1 MIEISVLEKLEYSKI
16 LGYIARY
23 CSTEIGKEN
32 VLASVPFNDIQ
43 TAVYEGKLVTEA
55 KEILIRSIPPPLEY
69 VPDLREIL
77 AQSTIENSVL
87 ESKKIL
93 EILRLAV
100 ISRNLANF
108 IKSNSETAPEIY
120 IISRNLFVDKVFEHN
135 IQKVITENGE
145 VKENASSELLSI
157 RKEINGK
164 KDELTKVVNK
174 IIKSL
179 DEQDIVREDYLTLR
193 DGRVVIPVKAEHKRH
208 IRGFIHSESS
218 TGQTVY
224 IEPEQTL
231 ELNNEIITLSFAE
244 KREIERILK
253 ELTKLV
259 GTVSFQLKE
268 SLKIVS
274 ENDSIF
280 ARAKYSIE
288 VIGSFPTINNKK
300 PLELKE
306 ARHPIILKKLNRER
320 VVPLSVKIDKNKVI
334 IITGPN
340 AGGKTVVL
348 KTLGLISL
356 LLQSGIH
363 IPASPDSNMHF
374 FDNILLDIGD
384 EQSIEDDLSTFSS
397 HLANIKH
404 VLEKADTNS
413 LVLLDEI
420 GTGTDPAEGSALAA
434 AILVSLEK
442 QGAIVFASTHHGSL
456 KIIANEL
463 EGFENAAMEFDNI
476 NLKPTYL
483 FKQGIPGS
491 SYAFEVAKRIGFTN
505 RFFQLAEGYL
515 DTDKHKVEN
524 FLIDLETKSKKL
536 EQQLRNSNLENTRLT
551 GLTNLYQK
559 NIDKLNTEKKEILK
573 KTKDDAE
580 IYLKG
585 VNSKI
590 ERVIKDLKESNAS
603 REVIKKAQVLIR
615 IIKEENKNIFKEV
628 IDLKEIKTDFTVGD
642 YVCIKNTETR
652 GEILEISKDMKKAIL
667 NTGKIK
673 MNIPIVNLEL
683 SKPLK
688 EKATE
693 ISNYSSIINSPQIRL
708 DIRAEKPETAEFEV
722 IKFIDNAFASGL
734 ERVEILH
741 GKGTGAL
748 KKMVIDILKHHDKI
762 KSFYFAPIEFGG
774 EGITIAE
781 MK

>member
-1 MIEISVLEKLEYSKI
+1 MIEMSVLEKLEYKKI
-16 LGYIARY
+16 LGYITNY
-23 CSTEIGKEN
+23 CTTEIGKGK
-32 VLASVPFNDIQ
+32 VLATVPLDEIR
-43 TAVYEGKLVTEA
+43 TAVYEGRLVTEA
-55 KEILIRSIPPPLEY
+55 KEILFKNIPPPLEY
-69 VPDLREIL
+69 ISDIRDVL

-87 ESKKIL
+87 DSKKIL

-100 ISRNLANF
+100 ISRNLSNF
-108 IKSNSETAPEIY
+108 LKSNAESAPEIY
-120 IISRNLFVDKVFEHN
+120 ALSRNLFIDKVFEHH

-145 VKENASSELLSI
+145 VKENASSKLFSI
-157 RKEINGK
+157 RKDINGK
-164 KDELTKVVNK
+164 KDELVRVVNR
-174 IIKSL
+174 IIKDLS
-179 DEQDIVREDYLTLR
+179 DMDIVREDYLTLR
-193 DGRVVIPVKAEHKRH
+193 DGRIVIPVKAEHKRH

-244 KREIERILK
+244 KREIERLLR
-253 ELTKLV
+253 ELTKLI
-259 GTVSFQLKE
+259 GSLNLQLKE

-274 ENDSIF
+274 EIDSVF

-288 VIGSFPTINNKK
+288 IIGSFPSINNKK
-300 PLELKE
+300 SLELRD
-306 ARHPIILKKLNRER
+306 ARHPIILKRLGREKA
-320 VVPLSVKIDKNKVI
+320 VPLNVCIDQNKVI

-363 IPASPDSNMHF
+363 IPANPDSNMHF
-374 FDNILLDIGD
+374 FNNILLDIGD

-397 HLANIKH
+397 HLSNIRH
-404 VLEKADTNS
+404 VLNKADGNS

-434 AILVSLEK
+434 AVLVSLRK
-442 QGAIVFASTHHGSL
+442 QRSIVFASTHHGSL

-463 EGFENAAMEFDNI
+463 EGFENAAMEFDNV

-483 FKQGIPGS
+483 FKQGVPGS
-491 SYAFEVAKRIGFTN
+491 SYAFEVAKRIGYTN
-505 RFFQLAEGYL
+505 GFFRLAEKYL
-515 DTDKHKVEN
+515 DADKHKVEN

-536 EQQLRNSNLENTRLT
+536 EQQLKDVNIENTRLS
-551 GLTNLYQK
+551 GLSNLYQK
-559 NIDKLNTEKKEILK
+559 NIDKLNNEKKEIIK
-573 KTKDDAE
+573 KTKMDAE
-580 IYLKG
+580 NYLRG

-590 ERVIKDLKESNAS
+590 ERVIKELKESNAS
-603 REVIKKAQVLIR
+603 GEVIKMNQILVKTM
-615 IIKEENKNIFKEV
+615 KEVNRNIFNEV
-628 IDLKEIKTDFTVGD
+628 VEIKEIKVDFTVGD
-642 YVCIKNTETR
+642 FVCIKDTETR
-652 GEILEISKDMKKAIL
+652 GEILELSKDMKNAVL

-673 MNIPIVNLEL
+673 MNVPLVNLEQ
-683 SKPLK
+683 SNPVK
-688 EKATE
+688 EKVAG
-693 ISNYSSIINSPQIRL
+693 ISNYNYNMSSPQLRL
-708 DIRAEKPETAEFEV
+708 DIRGEKPETAEFEV
-722 IKFIDNAFASGL
+722 IKFIDTAYSSGL

-748 KKMVIDILKHHDKI
+748 KKMVIDLLKKHDKI
-762 KSFYFAPIEFGG
+762 KNFYFAPIEFGG

-781 MK
+781 LI

>member
-1 MIEISVLEKLEYSKI
+1 MIEISVLAKLEYRKI
-16 LGYIARY
+16 LGYIAKY
-23 CSTEIGKEN
+23 CSTEIGKGD
-32 VLASVPFNDIQ
+32 VLSAVPFNDIQ
-43 TAVYEGKLVTEA
+43 TADYEGNLVTEA
-55 KEILIRSIPPPLEY
+55 KEILIRNILPPLEY
-69 VPDLREIL
+69 VPDLREVL

-100 ISRNLANF
+100 ISRNLSNF
-108 IKSNSETAPEIY
+108 LKSNAETAPKIY
-120 IISRNLFVDKVFEHN
+120 SISRNLFVDKVFEHH

-145 VKENASSELLSI
+145 VKENASSQLLSV

-164 KDELTKVVNK
+164 KDELIKVVNRIVK
-174 IIKSL
+174 NL

-193 DGRVVIPVKAEHKRH
+193 DGRVVIPIKAEHKRH

-244 KREIERILK
+244 KREIERLLR
-253 ELTKLV
+253 ELTKLI
-259 GTVSFQLKE
+259 GIVSLQLKE
-268 SLKIVS
+268 TLKTVS
-274 ENDSIF
+274 EIDSIF
-280 ARAKYSIE
+280 ARANYSIE
-288 VIGSFPTINNKK
+288 IIGSFPTINNRK
-300 PLELKE
+300 PLELKD
-306 ARHPIILKKLNRER
+306 ARHPIILKRLGREKA
-320 VVPLSVKIDKNKVI
+320 VPLSVRIDQNKLI

-363 IPASPDSNMHF
+363 IPASSDSNMHF
-374 FDNILLDIGD
+374 FNNILLDIGD

-397 HLANIKH
+397 HLSNIKN
-404 VLEKADTNS
+404 VLEKANENS

-434 AILVSLEK
+434 AVLVFLGK

-463 EGFENAAMEFDNI
+463 EGFENAAMEFDNV

-505 RFFQLAEGYL
+505 GFFQLAEKYL

-536 EQQLRNSNLENTRLT
+536 EQQLKDANLENIRLT
-551 GLTNLYQK
+551 GLANLYQK
-559 NIDKLNTEKKEILK
+559 NIDRLNNGKKEILK
-573 KTKDDAE
+573 KTRDDAE
-580 IYLKG
+580 TYLMG

-590 ERVIKDLKESNAS
+590 ESVIKALKESKAS
-603 REVIKKAQVLIR
+603 TEIIKQSQVLVKT
-615 IIKEENKNIFKEV
+615 IKEENRNIFKEIV
-628 IDLKEIKTDFTVGD
+628 DLKEIKTDFTVGD
-642 YVCIKNTETR
+642 FVCIKGTETK
-652 GEILEISKDMKKAIL
+652 GEIFELSKDMKKAVV

-673 MNIPIVNLEL
+673 MNVPVVNLEK
-683 SKPLK
+683 SKAVK
-688 EKATE
+688 EKTADF
-693 ISNYSSIINSPQIRL
+693 SNYNYSTISPQIRL
-708 DIRAEKPETAEFEV
+708 DIRGEKPEIAEFEV
-722 IKFIDNAFASGL
+722 IKFIDTTYASGL

-748 KKMVIDILKHHDKI
+748 KKMVIDVLKHHDKI
-762 KSFYFAPIEFGG
+762 KNFYFAPIEFGG

-781 MK
+781 LK

>member
-1 MIEISVLEKLEYSKI
+1 MIEISVMEKLEYRKI
-16 LGYIARY
+16 LGYIAKF
-23 CSTEIGKEN
+23 CSTEIGKGN
-32 VLASVPFNDIQ
+32 VLAATPFNDIK
-43 TAVYEGKLVTEA
+43 TADYEGNLVTEA
-55 KEILIRSIPPPLEY
+55 KEILIKNIPPPLEY

-77 AQSTIENSVL
+77 GKSTIENSVL
-87 ESKKIL
+87 DSKKIL
-93 EILRLAV
+93 EVLRLAV
-100 ISRNLANF
+100 ISRNLSNF
-108 IKSNSETAPEIY
+108 LKSNSETAPNIY
-120 IISRNLFVDKVFEHN
+120 FISRNLFVDKVFEHH

-145 VKENASSELLSI
+145 IKENASSQLLSI

-164 KDELTKVVNK
+164 KDELVKVVNRIVK
-174 IIKSL
+174 NL
-179 DEQDIVREDYLTLR
+179 NEQDIVREDYLTLR

-244 KREIERILK
+244 KREIEKLLR
-253 ELTKLV
+253 ELTKLI
-259 GTVSFQLKE
+259 GTVSLQLKE
-268 SLKIVS
+268 TLKIVS
-274 ENDSIF
+274 EIDSIF
-280 ARAKYSIE
+280 ARAQYSIE
-288 VIGSFPTINNKK
+288 IIGSFPTINNQK
-300 PLELKE
+300 PLELKD
-306 ARHPIILKKLNRER
+306 ARHPIILNRFNREKAI
-320 VVPLSVKIDKNKVI
+320 PLSVRIDQNKVI

-397 HLANIKH
+397 HLANIRH
-404 VLEKADTNS
+404 VLEKAEENS

-434 AILVSLEK
+434 AVLVTLGK

-491 SYAFEVAKRIGFTN
+491 SYAFEVAKRIGFTDE
-505 RFFQLAEGYL
+505 FFQLAGNYL
-515 DTDKHKVEN
+515 DIDKHKVEN

-536 EQQLRNSNLENTRLT
+536 EQQLRDANLENTRLAD
-551 GLTNLYQK
+551 LANLYQK
-559 NIDKLNTEKKEILK
+559 NIDKLNNEKKEIIR

-580 IYLKG
+580 VYLRG

-590 ERVIKDLKESNAS
+590 EKVIKELKESNAS
-603 REVIKKAQVLIR
+603 SEVIKQSQVLVKT
-615 IIKEENKNIFKEV
+615 IKEENRNIFKEV
-628 IDLKEIKTDFTVGD
+628 VDLKEIKTHFTVGD
-642 YVCIKNTETR
+642 FVCIKGTETR
-652 GEILEISKDMKKAIL
+652 GEIVELSKDMKKAVL

-673 MNIPIVNLEL
+673 MNVPIVNIEQ
-683 SKPLK
+683 SKPVK
-688 EKATE
+688 EKVE
-693 ISNYSSIINSPQIRL
+693 SKSDYSFNISSPQLRL
-708 DIRAEKPETAEFEV
+708 DIRGEKSETAEFEV
-722 IKFIDNAFASGL
+722 IKFIDTAYTSGL

-748 KKMVIDILKHHDKI
+748 KKMVIDLLKHHDKI
-762 KSFYFAPIEFGG
+762 KNFYFAPIEFGG

-781 MK
+781 LK

>member
-1 MIEISVLEKLEYSKI
+1 MIEISVLEKLEYRKI
-16 LGYIARY
+16 LGYIAKY
-23 CSTEIGKEN
+23 CSTEIGKGN

-43 TAVYEGKLVTEA
+43 TADYEGNLVTEA
-55 KEILIRSIPPPLEY
+55 KEILIKNIPPPLEY
-69 VPDLREIL
+69 VPDLKEVL

-87 ESKKIL
+87 DSKKIL
-93 EILRLAV
+93 EVLRLAV

-108 IKSNSETAPEIY
+108 LKSNSETAPQIY
-120 IISRNLFVDKVFEHN
+120 TISRNLFIDKVFEHH

-145 VKENASSELLSI
+145 VKENASSQLLSI
-157 RKEINGK
+157 RKEIIGK
-164 KDELTKVVNK
+164 KDELIKVVNRIVK
-174 IIKSL
+174 NL
-179 DEQDIVREDYLTLR
+179 NEQDIVREDYLTLR

-244 KREIERILK
+244 KREIERILR
-253 ELTKLV
+253 ELTKLI
-259 GTVSFQLKE
+259 GTVHLQLKE
-268 SLKIVS
+268 TLQIVS
-274 ENDSIF
+274 EIDSIF

-288 VIGSFPTINNKK
+288 IIGSFPTINNKK
-300 PLELKE
+300 PLELKD
-306 ARHPIILKKLNRER
+306 ARHPIILKRLSRER
-320 VVPLSVKIDKNKVI
+320 AVPLSVRIDQNKVI

-404 VLEKADTNS
+404 VLEKADENS

-434 AILVSLEK
+434 AVLVSLGK
-442 QGAIVFASTHHGSL
+442 NGAIVFASTHHGSL

-463 EGFENAAMEFDNI
+463 DGFENAAMEFDNI

-505 RFFQLAEGYL
+505 EFFELAEKYL

-524 FLIDLETKSKKL
+524 FLIDLERKSKKL
-536 EQQLRNSNLENTRLT
+536 EQQLRDSNIENTRLA
-551 GLTNLYQK
+551 GLTNLYQN
-559 NIDKLNTEKKEILK
+559 NIDKLNNEKKEIIK

-590 ERVIKDLKESNAS
+590 ERVIKELKESNAS
-603 REVIKKAQVLIR
+603 SGVIKQAQVLVKT
-615 IIKEENKNIFKEV
+615 IKEENRNIFKEV
-628 IDLKEIKTDFTVGD
+628 VDLKEIKTDFTIGD
-642 YVCIKNTETR
+642 FVCIKNTETR
-652 GEILEISKDMKKAIL
+652 GEIVEISKDMKKAVL

-673 MNIPIVNLEL
+673 MNVPVINLEQ
-683 SKPLK
+683 SKPVK
-688 EKATE
+688 EKAAE
-693 ISNYSSIINSPQIRL
+693 ISNYNYSLDSPQIRL
-708 DIRAEKPETAEFEV
+708 DIRGEKPESAEFEV
-722 IKFIDNAFASGL
+722 IKFIDTAYASGL

-748 KKMVIDILKHHDKI
+748 KKMVIDLLKHHDKI

>member
-1 MIEISVLEKLEYSKI
+1 MIEISVMEKLEYRKI
-16 LGYIARY
+16 LGYIAKY
-23 CSTEIGKEN
+23 CSTEIGKGN
-32 VLASVPFNDIQ
+32 ILAATPFNDIK
-43 TAVYEGKLVTEA
+43 TADYEGNLVTEA
-55 KEILIRSIPPPLEY
+55 KEILIKNIPPPLEY
-69 VPDLREIL
+69 VPDLRDTIG
-77 AQSTIENSVL
+77 QSTIENSVL
-87 ESKKIL
+87 DSKKIL
-93 EILRLAV
+93 EISRLAI
-100 ISRNLANF
+100 ISRNLSNF
-108 IKSNSETAPEIY
+108 LKSNSETAPKIY
-120 IISRNLFVDKVFEHN
+120 SISRNLFVDKVFEHH
-135 IQKVITENGE
+135 IQKVISENGE
-145 VKENASSELLSI
+145 VKENASSQLLSI

-164 KDELTKVVNK
+164 KDELIKVVNRIVK
-174 IIKSL
+174 NL
-179 DEQDIVREDYLTLR
+179 NEQDIAREDYLTLR

-244 KREIERILK
+244 KREIEKLLR
-253 ELTKLV
+253 ELTKLI
-259 GTVSFQLKE
+259 GTVSLQLKE
-268 SLKIVS
+268 TLKLVS
-274 ENDSIF
+274 EIDTIF
-280 ARAKYSIE
+280 ARAQYSIE
-288 VIGSFPTINNKK
+288 IIGSFPTINNKK
-300 PLELKE
+300 PLELKD
-306 ARHPIILKKLNRER
+306 ARHPIILKRLSREKT
-320 VVPLSVKIDKNKVI
+320 VPLSVRIDQNKVI

-374 FDNILLDIGD
+374 FENILLDIGD

-397 HLANIKH
+397 HLANIRH
-404 VLEKADTNS
+404 VLEKANENS

-434 AILVSLEK
+434 AVLVSLKK

-505 RFFQLAEGYL
+505 EFFQYAENYL

-536 EQQLRNSNLENTRLT
+536 EQQLRDANLENTRLT
-551 GLTNLYQK
+551 GLANLYQQ
-559 NIDKLNTEKKEILK
+559 NVDKLNTEKKEIIR

-580 IYLKG
+580 VYLRG

-590 ERVIKDLKESNAS
+590 EKVIKELKESNAS
-603 REVIKKAQVLIR
+603 SEVIKKSLALVKT
-615 IIKEENKNIFKEV
+615 IKEENRNIFKEIV
-628 IDLKEIKTDFTVGD
+628 DLKEIKTHCTVGD
-642 YVCIKNTETR
+642 FVCIKGTETR
-652 GEILEISKDMKKAIL
+652 GKIIELSKDMRKAVI

-673 MNIPIVNLEL
+673 MNVPVINIEQSNNV
-683 SKPLK
+683 K
-688 EKATE
+688 EKAID
-693 ISNYSSIINSPQIRL
+693 ISDYSYNISSPQIRL
-708 DIRAEKPETAEFEV
+708 DIRGEKPETAEFEV
-722 IKFIDNAFASGL
+722 IKFIDTAYTVGL

-748 KKMVIDILKHHDKI
+748 KKMVVDLLKHHDQI
-762 KSFYFAPIEFGG
+762 KNFYFAPIEFGG

-781 MK
+781 LK